1 MDFILLS
8 GFQAQD
14 ICHTDLFDWWESI
27 YLEGLSAVSKFI
39 LPQVPSSIS
48 AYSEAGSRLSATTI
62 ISYLTLD
69 AAKPLPSFVNVHL
82 FLLVMDPKF
91 DLWIGFLFIFFILF
105 CRYKIINDSNGENMS
120 VWSCQKPQA
129 YTVQVPSLNK

>member
-1 MDFILLS
+1 MLS

-14 ICHTDLFDWWESI
+14 ICHIDLFDWWESI

-39 LPQVPSSIS
+39 FPQVPSSIS
-48 AYSEAGSRLSATTI
+48 AYIEAGSRLSATPI

-82 FLLVMDPKF
+82 FLLFMDPKF
-91 DLWIGFLFIFFILF
+91 DLWIGFLAVFDILF
-105 CRYKIINDSNGENMS
+105 ADTK
-120 VWSCQKPQA
+120 
-129 YTVQVPSLNK
+129 SLMTQIVKT